1 MRLNC
6 TVKHTSVLYN
16 AIKMCYPKSQIN
28 IIRSFEVD
36 IMNIDDEKISYK
48 LWIMSQTKFSI
59 KPMKFLPNQQMKEKA
74 QEIAL
79 RIKDFI
85 ENGNSIQNVGSEI
98 PSVCPSCR
106 NPNTNKL
113 SICEW
118 CGYQII

>member
-59 KPMKFLPNQQMKEKA
+59 KPMNFLPNQQMKDKA
-74 QEIAL
+74 CQ
-79 RIKDFI
+79 
-85 ENGNSIQNVGSEI
+85 GNPQDNLLTLFLGFF
-98 PSVCPSCR
+98 
-106 NPNTNKL
+106 
-113 SICEW
+113 
-118 CGYQII
+118 